1 VWRRG
6 LSIEYKLFYRI
17 LELTVDST
25 VFADRVLRIWSS
37 LPEELASADHLSLFV
52 RHWKQRR
59 VNVMSKC
66 LVGNV

>member
-6 LSIEYKLFYRI
+6 LSMEYKLFYRI
-17 LELTVDST
+17 LELTVDSI

-37 LPEELASADHLSLFV
+37 LPEEVVSADHLSLFV
-52 RHWKQRR
+52 RHWKRRR
-59 VNVMSKC
+59 VNLKSKI